1 MEYSFVREN
10 REFMRIQTE
19 IPVRYR
25 FLCSHLETPELKV
38 VYEGA
43 TANLSGGGI
52 LLVGTVPHEQWI
64 PELLMEKIL
73 IGVEMQVPDLE
84 DPIRA
89 LTRTAWVETV
99 DVDTMK
105 CHLGLKFKEITQRSQ
120 DRIFQYIIDH
130 HLR

>member
-10 REFMRIQTE
+10 REFMRIKTE
-19 IPVRYR
+19 VPVRFR
-25 FLCSHLETPELKV
+25 FLSDLVKAPEMRV
-38 VYEGA
+38 VHEGA

-52 LLVGTVPHEQWI
+52 LLVGCVPHEQWI

-73 IGVEMQVPDLE
+73 VGVEIEIPDLE

-89 LTRTAWVETV
+89 LTRVAWVETV

-105 CHLGLKFKEITQRSQ
+105 CHMGLKFKEITQRSQ

-130 HLR
+130 HLH